1 MKKLICVAG
10 LAALSTLATAAP
22 LCLPGTLS
30 TYVGLGADGCM
41 LGSNTVSAFTVLAP
55 ITGATAISPN
65 LISVSPINSSL
76 NPGLT
81 FTTSVTAEQNQIF
94 QLLLMYQISGFGFTS
109 DSVSLSGASSRGNG
123 AVTEIQNSCLGARFV
138 PDPPNPIGTC
148 AGTDGTPLVV
158 LNSGSDEAT
167 FSPVNLIAV
176 LHDLTI
182 DGGRGGSATGA
193 TVTDQFTASAVPP
206 AGVIPEPSAILLMGS
221 GLGLGILLKNS
232 FKKAKK

>member
-1 MKKLICVAG
+1 MTKLTILAG

-22 LCLPGTLS
+22 LCISGSLS

-41 LGSNTVSAFTVLAP
+41 LGSNTVSAFTILAP

-65 LISVSPINSSL
+65 SISVSPINSSTS
-76 NPGLT
+76 PGLT
-81 FTTSVTAEQNQIF
+81 FTTSITAERTQVF
-94 QLLLMYQISGFGFTS
+94 QLLLMYEIRGFAFTR
-109 DSVSLSGASSRGNG
+109 DSVTLSNASSRGNG
-123 AVTEIQNSCLGARFV
+123 AVTEIQNYCLGAKFV

-148 AGTDGTPLVV
+148 AGTDGTLVV
-158 LNSGSDEAT
+158 LNSGSDDAT

-182 DGGRGGSATGA
+182 DGGRNGSATGA
-193 TVTDQFTASAVPP
+193 TVTDQFTARAAPP
-206 AGVIPEPSAILLMGS
+206 SEIVPEPSAIMLMGS
-221 GLGLGILLKNS
+221 GLGLGILAKKS